1 MPDVELIK
9 SALGEANKIAQKFF
23 RNNPKTWNKPDGSV
37 LTEADLAVNETIHAL
52 IRQARPDDA
61 WLSEEGPDD
70 PTRRTRRRCWIV
82 DPIDGTRSFSL
93 GRDEWC
99 IGLCVV
105 ENGQPIATGVLHPAT
120 QKLFLASKGNGATL
134 NGKPIHVNDAAD
146 LSHARLAG
154 RPAALRRLQAPEAT
168 PVDMSYT
175 PQIARLA
182 LLAAGEV
189 DVVASFGPK
198 HDWDIAPGAL
208 LVTEAGGKITDE
220 AGLAMT
226 FNQSTPHQNGLVA
239 AGVSR
244 HAAVMKAMEVRKL

>member
-1 MPDVELIK
+1 MQDVDLIHA
-9 SALGEANKIAQKFF
+9 ALEQASKIALQYF
-23 RNNPKTWNKPDGSV
+23 RNNPATWSKPDGSV

-70 PTRRTRRRCWIV
+70 PTRLTRRRCWIV

-105 ENGQPIATGVLHPAT
+105 ENGEPIATGVLHPAT

-154 RPAALRRLQAPEAT
+154 RPAALRRLQAPDAT

-189 DVVASFGPK
+189 DVVASLGPK

-226 FNQSTPHQNGLVA
+226 FNQSTPHQKGLVA

>member
-1 MPDVELIK
+1 MKDVDLIK
-9 SALGEANKIAQKFF
+9 SALVEAGKIALKFF

-70 PTRRTRRRCWIV
+70 PARLTLHRCWIV

-105 ENGQPIATGVLHPAT
+105 ENGLPVATGVLHPAT
-120 QKLFLASKGNGATL
+120 QKLYLASKGMGATL
-134 NGKPIHVNDAAD
+134 NGKPIHVDDAAD

-168 PVDMSYT
+168 PIDMSYT
-175 PQIARLA
+175 PQIARLSM
-182 LLAAGEV
+182 LAAGEV
-189 DVVASFGPK
+189 DVVASFGSK

-226 FNQSTPHQNGLVA
+226 FNQSTPRQNGLVA

>member
-1 MPDVELIK
+1 LQDVDLIHA
-9 SALGEANKIAQKFF
+9 ALEQASKIALQYF
-23 RNNPKTWNKPDGSV
+23 RNNPATWSKPDGSV

-70 PTRRTRRRCWIV
+70 PTRLTRQRCWIV

-154 RPAALRRLQAPEAT
+154 RPAALRRLQAPDAT

-182 LLAAGEV
+182 MLAASEV

>member
-1 MPDVELIK
+1 LQDVDFIHTVLEQAGK
-9 SALGEANKIAQKFF
+9 VALQYF
-23 RNNPKTWNKPDGSV
+23 RKHPKTWAKPDGSV

-52 IRQARPDDA
+52 ITKARPADA

-70 PTRRTRRRCWIV
+70 PLRLTQNRCWIV
-82 DPIDGTRSFSL
+82 DPIDGTRSYSL

-99 IGLCVV
+99 IGLCVI
-105 ENGQPIATGVLHPAT
+105 ENGEPVATGVLHPAT
-120 QKLFLASKGNGATL
+120 QKLYLASKDMGATL

-146 LSHARLAG
+146 LAHARLAG
-154 RPAALRRLQAPEAT
+154 RPAALRRLQAPEAK

-175 PQIARLA
+175 PQIARLC

-189 DVVASFGPK
+189 DVVASFGAK

-220 AGLAMT
+220 AGSEMT
-226 FNQSTPHQNGLVA
+226 FGRAIPRQNGLVA
-239 AGVSR
+239 AGNAR
-244 HAAVMKAMEVRKL
+244 HNAAMKALENSKR

>member
-1 MPDVELIK
+1 MQDVDLIHA
-9 SALGEANKIAQKFF
+9 ALEQANKIVLQYF
-23 RNNPKTWNKPDGSV
+23 RKNPKTWNKPDGSV
-37 LTEADLAVNETIHAL
+37 LTEADFAVNETIHQL
-52 IRQARPDDA
+52 IRKARPEDG

-70 PTRRTRRRCWIV
+70 PTRLAQKRCWIV
-82 DPIDGTRSFSL
+82 DPIDGTRSFAL

-105 ENGQPIATGVLHPAT
+105 ENGEPIATGVQHPAT
-120 QKLFLASKGNGATL
+120 KKLFLASKSMGATL
-134 NGKPIHVNDAAD
+134 NGKAIYVNDAAD
-146 LSHARLAG
+146 LSHARLAS
-154 RPAALRRLQAPEAT
+154 RPAALRRLQAPEAK
-168 PVDMSYT
+168 PIDMSYT

-226 FNQSTPHQNGLVA
+226 FGRANPRQNGLVA
-239 AGVSR
+239 AGKAR
-244 HAAVMKAMEVRKL
+244 HAAVLKAMESKRP

>member
-1 MPDVELIK
+1 MPDVEFIEE
-9 SALGEANKIAQKFF
+9 ALAEAGKIALKFF
-23 RNNPKTWNKPDGSV
+23 RNNPKTWNKADGSV
-37 LTEADLAVNETIHAL
+37 LTEADLAVNQMLHTL
-52 IRQARPDDA
+52 ITTTHPNDG

-70 PTRRTRRRCWIV
+70 PTRLNKSRCWIV
-82 DPIDGTRSFSL
+82 DPIDGTRSFAL

-105 ENGQPIATGVLHPAT
+105 ENGKPIATGVLHPST
-120 QKLFLASKGNGATL
+120 QRLFLASKGKGATL

-154 RPAALRRLQAPEAT
+154 RSAALRRVAAPEAT
-168 PVDMSYT
+168 PVDVSYT

-182 LLAAGEV
+182 MLAAGEV

-220 AGLAMT
+220 TGLEMT
-226 FNQSTPHQNGLVA
+226 FGRAIPRQNGLVA
-239 AGVSR
+239 AGVKR
-244 HAAVMKAMEVRKL
+244 HAAVMKAMERTKL

>member
-1 MPDVELIK
+1 LQDVELIK
-9 SALGEANKIAQKFF
+9 SALDEAGKIALKFF
-23 RNNPKTWNKPDGSV
+23 RNNPKVWNKADGSI
-37 LTEADLAVNETIHAL
+37 LTEADLAVNQMLHTFIS
-52 IRQARPDDA
+52 IARPHDG
-61 WLSEEGPDD
+61 WLSEEGPND
-70 PTRRTRRRCWIV
+70 PACLTQKRCWIV

-93 GRDEWC
+93 GRNEWC

-105 ENGQPIATGVLHPAT
+105 ENGEPIATGVLHPAT
-120 QKLFLASKGNGATL
+120 QKLFLASKNMGATL
-134 NGKPIHVNDAAD
+134 NGKAIYVNDAAD
-146 LSHARLAG
+146 LSHARLAS

-168 PVDMSYT
+168 PIDMSYT

-220 AGLAMT
+220 AGLTMT
-226 FNQSTPHQNGLVA
+226 FGRANPRQNGLVA
-239 AGVSR
+239 AGKAR
-244 HAAVMKAMEVRKL
+244 HAAVLKAMESKRP

>member
-1 MPDVELIK
+1 MQDVDLIQTILEQVGK
-9 SALGEANKIAQKFF
+9 TALQYF
-23 RNNPKTWNKPDGSV
+23 RKDPKTWAKPDGSV
-37 LTEADLAVNETIHAL
+37 LTEADLAVNETIHTL
-52 IRQARPDDA
+52 IAKARPDDA

-70 PTRRTRRRCWIV
+70 PARLTRQRCWIV

-99 IGLCVV
+99 IGMCVV
-105 ENGQPIATGVLHPAT
+105 ENGKPTATGVLHPAT
-120 QKLFLASKGNGATL
+120 QKLFLAAKGMGATL

-168 PVDMSYT
+168 PIDMSYT

-182 LLAAGEV
+182 MLAAGEV

-220 AGLAMT
+220 AGLTMT
-226 FNQSTPHQNGLVA
+226 FNHSTPRQNGLVA
-239 AGVSR
+239 AGKAR
-244 HAAVMKAMEVRKL
+244 HAAVLKAMEVRKI